1 MRAYLQHGGAFCGL
15 PNGPFHT
22 METKCKETAL
32 PRAGRSVTGYGRRI
46 PTCYMVK
53 HFDRWRRVYV
63 CSYGNAGTA
72 YIGPSAAP
80 IATVSLGE

>member
-15 PNGPFHT
+15 PNGPFQT
-22 METKCKETAL
+22 VETDCKETAL
-32 PRAGRSVTGYGRRI
+32 PRHGRTVSGYGARI
-46 PTCYMVK
+46 PTAYMVK
-53 HFDRWRRVYV
+53 HFDRWFRVYV